1 MIGKIKGTLVE
12 TDNNSG
18 LIETSGGVF
27 YKVFLPAALLTRT
40 VPTPVEIYTY
50 LQVREDAL
58 ILFGFNHKKEHD
70 LFLLLLT
77 VSGVGPKT
85 AYLVCSRSKPEELI
99 HAIQDNNV
107 DYFTQIPGLGRKT
120 SMKILLEL
128 SQKMKGDFQLEKMY
142 LSEDD
147 NTFVDALVSLG
158 FKAQDAKNIL
168 KKIPK
173 EMPLEEKI
181 KEGIR
186 MSSKNKK

>member
-18 LIETSGGVF
+18 LIETAGGVF
-27 YKVFLPAALLTRT
+27 YKVFLPASILGRSI
-40 VPTPVEIYTY
+40 PSPIEIYTY

-58 ILFGFNHKKEHD
+58 VLFGFNHKKEHE
-70 LFLLLLT
+70 LFLMLLT

-85 AYLVCSRSKPEELI
+85 AYLVCSRSKPEALI
-99 HAIQDNNV
+99 QAVRENNV
-107 DYFTQIPGLGRKT
+107 DFFTQIPGLGRKT
-120 SMKILLEL
+120 SMKILLDL

-142 LSEDD
+142 MSEDD
-147 NTFVDALVSLG
+147 NTFVDAMVSLG

-168 KKIPK
+168 GKLPK
-173 EMPLEEKI
+173 EMTLEEKI

-186 MSSKNKK
+186 LSTKKR

>member
-18 LIETSGGVF
+18 LIETAGGVF
-27 YKVFLPAALLTRT
+27 YKVFLPAAILSRS
-40 VPTPVEIYTY
+40 VPSAIEIYTY

-70 LFLLLLT
+70 LFLMLLS

-85 AYLVCSRSKPEELI
+85 AYLVCTRSKPEALI
-99 HAIQDNNV
+99 HAVRENNV
-107 DYFTQIPGLGRKT
+107 DFFTQIPGLGKKT
-120 SMKILLEL
+120 AMKILLEL

-142 LSEDD
+142 MSEDD
-147 NTFVDALVSLG
+147 TTFVDAMVSLG
-158 FKAQDAKNIL
+158 FKSQDAKNVL
-168 KKIPK
+168 AKLPK
-173 EMPLEEKI
+173 ELSLEEKI

-186 MSSKNKK
+186 ISTKHKK